1 MAEDSSLSKVHSHFL
16 YNKRNEKNTVL
27 TLVLFFKADPYSNSK
42 TVSLVLWELVTKP
55 KEYATLE

>member
-1 MAEDSSLSKVHSHFL
+1 MAEDSSLSKVRSHFL